1 MLKLGLVG
9 IGRGRMLQSVA
20 RRQDVSFEAVCDLKF
35 ADPAARD
42 RALAELK
49 AAGMPFSQAYSDYAR
64 FLEHDVDVVL
74 VASPAP
80 LHAAQSIAALRSGK
94 DVICEVPAVM
104 SLDEAR
110 DLVRA
115 VRQSKR
121 RYLFAENC
129 CYWGFVRAW
138 STMIAEGRI
147 GTPYYLEG
155 EYIHDVRYLMRDET
169 GGQTWRAS
177 LSPIRYCTHETGPL
191 FDMLQDRGVSVTCM
205 ETGSLVQ
212 PEFSAPDAGVA
223 LVAMGK
229 GAVVKLLACFKNA
242 VEPAYHR
249 YLVFGTKGTLET
261 KSTEAVTYATLGD
274 IPHLQGRV
282 SLPLGTAMKGHAA
295 AGGHGGADAVML
307 NDFLDA
313 LAKDLPLPI
322 DVYRGLDYTL
332 PGVCAAMSSAQGG
345 APVAIPDPRAF
356 V

>member
-20 RRQDVSFEAVCDLKF
+20 QRRDVCFEAVCDLKF
-35 ADPAARD
+35 AEPTLRE
-42 RALAELK
+42 RALAELG
-49 AAGMPFSQAYSDYAR
+49 AAGMPFRQAYSDYAR
-64 FLEHDVDVVL
+64 FLEHELDVVL

-80 LHAAQSIAALRSGK
+80 LHAAQSIAALRSGR
-94 DVICEVPAVM
+94 DVICEVPAVL
-104 SLDEAR
+104 SLDEAH

-115 VRQSKR
+115 VRQSQR

-138 STMIAEGRI
+138 STMIAAGRI

-155 EYIHDVRYLMRDET
+155 EYVHDCRSLMRDET
-169 GGQTWRAS
+169 GGQTWRAA

-205 ETGSLVQ
+205 VTPSLVQ
-212 PEFSAPDAGVA
+212 PEFPAPDAGVA

-261 KSTEAVTYATLGD
+261 KTTEAVTYANLGD

-282 SLPLGTAMKGHAA
+282 SLPLGTGLTGHDAA
-295 AGGHGGADAVML
+295 SGHGGADAAML

-313 LAKDLPLPI
+313 LAQDLPLPI

-332 PGVCAAMSSAQGG
+332 PGVCAALSSAQGG
-345 APVAIPDPRAF
+345 APVVIPDPRLF

>member
-1 MLKLGLVG
+1 
-9 IGRGRMLQSVA
+9 MLQCVA
-20 RRQDVSFEAVCDLKF
+20 GRQDICFEAVCDLKF
-35 ADPAARD
+35 ADPAGGA
-42 RALAELK
+42 RALAELQ
-49 AAGMPFSQAYSDYAR
+49 AAGLSFNQAYSDYAR
-64 FLEHDVDVVL
+64 FLEHDLDVVL
-74 VASPAP
+74 IASPPP

-110 DLVRA
+110 ELVRA

-138 STMIAEGRI
+138 STMIAAGRI

-155 EYIHDVRYLMRDET
+155 EYVHDCRFLMRDES
-169 GGQTWRAS
+169 GGLTWRAS
-177 LSPIRYCTHETGPL
+177 LLPIRYCTHETGPL
-191 FDMLQDRGVSVTCM
+191 FDMLQDRGVSVTCLA
-205 ETGSLVQ
+205 TGSVVQ
-212 PEFSAPDAGVA
+212 PEFPAADAGVA

-249 YLVFGTKGTLET
+249 YLVFGSAGTLET
-261 KSTEAVTYATLGD
+261 KTTEEITYANLGD
-274 IPHLQGRV
+274 IPHLRGRV
-282 SLPLGTAMKGHAA
+282 SLPLGTGLSGQAA

-307 NDFLDA
+307 NDFLEA
-313 LAKDLPLPI
+313 LLHDLPLPI

-332 PGVCAAMSSAQGG
+332 PGVCAAMSAAQGG
-345 APVAIPDPRAF
+345 APVAIPDPRLF
-356 V
+356 D

>member
-1 MLKLGLVG
+1 
-9 IGRGRMLQSVA
+9 MLQSVA
-20 RRQDVSFEAVCDLKF
+20 QRPDIHFAAVCDLKF
-35 ADPAARD
+35 ADPAWRE
-42 RALAELK
+42 RSLAELRT
-49 AAGMPFSQAYSDYAR
+49 AGMPFDQAYSDYAR
-64 FLEHDVDVVL
+64 FLEHELDVVV

-80 LHAAQSIAALRSGK
+80 LHAAQSIAALRSGR
-94 DVICEVPAVM
+94 DVICEVPAVQ
-104 SLDEAR
+104 SLEEAR

-115 VRQSKR
+115 VRQSRR

-138 STMIAEGRI
+138 SALIAAGRI

-155 EYIHDVRYLMRDET
+155 EYVHDCRTLMRDET
-169 GGQTWRAS
+169 GGQTWRAG

-205 ETGSLVQ
+205 VTASVVQ
-212 PEFSAPDAGVA
+212 PEFPAPDAGVA

-249 YLVFGTKGTLET
+249 YLVFGSQGTLET
-261 KSTEAVTYATLGD
+261 KTTEAITYANLGD

-282 SLPLGTAMKGHAA
+282 SLPLGTGLTGHD
-295 AGGHGGADAVML
+295 AGSGHGGADAAML

-313 LAKDLPLPI
+313 LARDLPLPI

-332 PGVCAAMSSAQGG
+332 PGVCAALSSAQGG
-345 APVAIPDPRAF
+345 MPVAIPDPRLF